1 MKQFILLLLLFGM
14 ITVTFSSCIKEKKS
28 DDIITKISPK
38 PQISHSPQQLTDFS
52 YKKEIEWMDAVY
64 TITIRRYA
72 DKDLP
77 LITDEDGT
85 KYFDNKIDLK
95 ILRKDGTT
103 FYSRSFS
110 KNDFKSFTNN
120 QYGKHGILVG
130 FMFDK
135 VDGNYLRFGAS
146 IGSPDPN
153 SDEYIPIDVIINN
166 MGDLHITNAAQLDTN
181 SDQNKTTNEIEEA
194 EKEGI

>member
-1 MKQFILLLLLFGM
+1 
-14 ITVTFSSCIKEKKS
+14 
-28 DDIITKISPK
+28 
-38 PQISHSPQQLTDFS
+38 
-52 YKKEIEWMDAVY
+52 
-64 TITIRRYA
+64 
-72 DKDLP
+72 
-77 LITDEDGT
+77 
-85 KYFDNKIDLK
+85 
-95 ILRKDGTT
+95 
-103 FYSRSFS
+103 
-110 KNDFKSFTNN
+110 
-120 QYGKHGILVG
+120 
-130 FMFDK
+130 MFDK